1 MSAKPQ
7 ELKQEKLHDFID
19 ELQLGLIGIDNAISQ
34 TYFYSLQSRYYLP
47 AS

>member
-1 MSAKPQ
+1 LKLVSRLQRKLMSAKPQ

-34 TYFYSLQSRYYLP
+34 TYF
-47 AS
+47 